1 LRCLVVHILWL
12 LQSFIPFKILIL
24 GTLFLPSS
32 YLSPQLNW
40 DILQC
45 CGLMGIIFKY
55 HAGNLMSSFN
65 RTVLPIWKFFL
76 IISLINSVKFFY
88 FISISLFLELPLF
101 GYFLSQICPLLF
113 FFYLLLPSPSFFSL
127 TGGILHLYFLI
138 LWFSFTCAVMFLI
151 SKSSISFPEC
161 YSYPPCSS
169 FMAAVSVLIS
179 DYYVTFL
186 PLCSFFSE
194 QNQRVSRLE
203 YTKP

>member
-1 LRCLVVHILWL
+1 MCCVFPHPPFKMTYSILSILLLIVVLVV
-12 LQSFIPFKILIL
+12 FIPSV
-24 GTLFLPSS
+24 FLCNDFC
-32 YLSPQLNW
+32 LRN
-40 DILQC
+40 
-45 CGLMGIIFKY
+45 
-55 HAGNLMSSFN
+55 
-65 RTVLPIWKFFL
+65 
-76 IISLINSVKFFY
+76 
-88 FISISLFLELPLF
+88 ISISLFLELPLF

-186 PLCSFFSE
+186 PLCSFCSYSLVCQF
-194 QNQRVSRLE
+194 
-203 YTKP
+203 